1 MVFFDNKII
10 TLNSA
15 YGSKQNGTMSSFV
28 QFNFQGL
35 LKEENSIIRS
45 YISVVNAQF
54 PASFYTI
61 NDVNNSFVF
70 VFPELVPIPGGGIV
84 VIVVL
89 PVEDEPA
96 PTFDSQ
102 YTITI
107 PNGNYNATS
116 LISALI
122 LAFDSLPIPN
132 FTMAITINKLTGKL
146 TFKSLFGPVFGFQSS
161 STDMTTI
168 LGVVGW
174 ENQISVDGSYTAAY
188 PLNLLGIK
196 VISIKSSILAIS
208 AYTSETLGF
217 SNTLATIPVDVPSFN
232 MVSYVSNNDLDKH
245 ILRTKFIDAI
255 DISIMDED
263 ENLIDFNNINWTLT
277 LSLSIEREDIL
288 INNLDLHQVVRD
300 NAETISNPPLIPLIK
315 EKELTQDEKDLNLL
329 SK

>member
-1 MVFFDNKII
+1 MVYFDNKII

-15 YGSKQNGTMSSFV
+15 YGTKQNGTLSSLLL
-28 QFNFQGL
+28 FNFQGL
-35 LKEENSIIRS
+35 LKEEHNIIRS

-61 NDVNNSFVF
+61 NNVNNSFVL
-70 VFPELVPIPGGGIV
+70 VFPELIDTNIDPFPINGSGG
-84 VIVVL
+84 VI
-89 PVEDEPA
+89 
-96 PTFDSQ
+96 PTFTSQ
-102 YTITI
+102 YTISI

-116 LISALI
+116 LMNALI
-122 LAFDSLPIPN
+122 NAFDELPIAG
-132 FTMAITINKLTGKL
+132 FTMAITINKLTGRL
-146 TFKSLFGPVFGFQSS
+146 TFKSLYGPEFAFQSS

-168 LGVVGW
+168 LGIVGW

-300 NAETISNPPLIPLIK
+300 SVETISNPPLIPLIK

>member
-1 MVFFDNKII
+1 MVYFDNKII

-15 YGSKQNGTMSSFV
+15 YGTKQNGTLSSLLL
-28 QFNFQGL
+28 FNFQGL
-35 LKEENSIIRS
+35 LKEEHNIIRS

-61 NDVNNSFVF
+61 NATNNSFVF
-70 VFPELVPIPGGGIV
+70 VFPDLLITIPEVGDPVP
-84 VIVVL
+84 
-89 PVEDEPA
+89 A
-96 PTFDSQ
+96 YDSQ
-102 YTITI
+102 YTIAI
-107 PNGNYNATS
+107 SNGNYNATS
-116 LISALI
+116 LMNALI
-122 LAFDSLPIPN
+122 NAFDELPIAG
-132 FTMAITINKLTGKL
+132 FTMAITINKLTGRL
-146 TFKSLFGPVFGFQSS
+146 TFKSLYGPEFGFQSS

-288 INNLDLHQVVRD
+288 INNLDLHRVVRD
-300 NAETISNPPLIPLIK
+300 NAEKISNPTLIHLIK

>member
-1 MVFFDNKII
+1 MVFFDNKLI

-35 LKEENSIIRS
+35 LKEESSIVRS

-54 PASFYTI
+54 PVSFYTI
-61 NDVNNSFVF
+61 NDVNNSFV
-70 VFPELVPIPGGGIV
+70 L
-84 VIVVL
+84 VL
-89 PVEDEPA
+89 PDLFNTP
-96 PTFDSQ
+96 F
-102 YTITI
+102 TITI

-122 LAFDSLPIPN
+122 PAFASLSIP

-146 TFKSLFGPVFGFQSS
+146 TFSAPTDPTFAFQSS

-174 ENQISVDGSYTAAY
+174 ENQVSVNGSFTASY

-196 VISIKSSILAIS
+196 VISVKSSILAIS

-217 SNTLATIPVDVPSFN
+217 SNTLSTIPIDVASFN

-245 ILRTKFIDAI
+245 ILRTKHIDAI
-255 DISIMDED
+255 DISLTDEN
-263 ENLIDFNNINWTLT
+263 ENLIDFNNIDWTLT
-277 LSLSIEREDIL
+277 LCLSIEREDIL
-288 INNLDLHQVVRD
+288 IHNKDLHQVVRD
-300 NAETISNPPLIPLIK
+300 TAEPVEIK
-315 EKELTQDEKDLNLL
+315 KKELTQNEKDLELL
-329 SK
+329 SNT

>member
-1 MVFFDNKII
+1 MVYFDNKII

-15 YGSKQNGTMSSFV
+15 YGTKQNGTLSSLLL
-28 QFNFQGL
+28 FNFQGL
-35 LKEENSIIRS
+35 LKEEHNIIRS

-61 NDVNNSFVF
+61 NATNNSFVF
-70 VFPELVPIPGGGIV
+70 VFPDLLITIPEEGDPVP
-84 VIVVL
+84 
-89 PVEDEPA
+89 A
-96 PTFDSQ
+96 YDSQ
-102 YTITI
+102 YTIAI
-107 PNGNYNATS
+107 ANGNYNATS
-116 LISALI
+116 LMNALVN
-122 LAFDSLPIPN
+122 AFDALPIAG
-132 FTMAITINKLTGKL
+132 FTMAITINKLTGRL
-146 TFKSLFGPVFGFQSS
+146 TFKSLYGPEFGFQSS

-288 INNLDLHQVVRD
+288 INNLDLHRVVRSSS
-300 NAETISNPPLIPLIK
+300 EIISNPPLIK

>member
-61 NDVNNSFVF
+61 NNVNNSFVF
-70 VFPELVPIPGGGIV
+70 VFPELLIPPEVGEPVP
-84 VIVVL
+84 
-89 PVEDEPA
+89 A
-96 PTFDSQ
+96 FDPQ

-116 LISALI
+116 LISALTI
-122 LAFDSLPIPN
+122 AFDSLPIPS

-146 TFKSLFGPVFGFQSS
+146 TFNSQYGPAFGFQSS

-174 ENQISVDGSYTAAY
+174 ENQISENGSYTASY

-196 VISIKSSILAIS
+196 VVSVKSSILAIS

-232 MVSYVSNNDLDKH
+232 MVSYISNNDLDKH
-245 ILRTKFIDAI
+245 ILRTKHIDAI
-255 DISIMDED
+255 DILLVDEN
-263 ENLIDFNNINWTLT
+263 ENLIDFNNIDWTLT
-277 LSLSIEREDIL
+277 LCLSIEREDVL
-288 INNLDLHQVVRD
+288 IYNKDLHQVVRD
-300 NAETISNPPLIPLIK
+300 TAEPIEIIK
-315 EKELTQDEKDLNLL
+315 KELTQNEKDLELL
-329 SK
+329 SNT

>member
-1 MVFFDNKII
+1 MVYFDNKII

-15 YGSKQNGTMSSFV
+15 YGTKQNGTLSSLLL
-28 QFNFQGL
+28 FNFQGL
-35 LKEENSIIRS
+35 LKEEHNIIRS

-61 NDVNNSFVF
+61 NATNNSFVF
-70 VFPELVPIPGGGIV
+70 VFPGLLITIPEVGDPVP
-84 VIVVL
+84 
-89 PVEDEPA
+89 A
-96 PTFDSQ
+96 YDSQ

-107 PNGNYNATS
+107 ANGNYNATS
-116 LISALI
+116 LMNALI
-122 LAFDSLPIPN
+122 NAFDELPIAG
-132 FTMAITINKLTGKL
+132 FTMAITINKLTGRL
-146 TFKSLFGPVFGFQSS
+146 TFKSLYGPEFGFQSS

-277 LSLSIEREDIL
+277 LSLSIEREDII

-300 NAETISNPPLIPLIK
+300 STETISNPPLIPLIK